1 MPTQIKENRLANL
14 KVLAD
19 EIGIPELAKRLGYN
33 QPSYLYQIINQKAIQ
48 NGKPKNIGSNMAR
61 KIEAAIGKEEGWLD
75 QSHSINI
82 NGNNSLIGDLSNIV
96 HGTQNNVSGDQN
108 TNNFFQNGTPIEEAR
123 AILNDADAKFLVA
136 MPLLS
141 VDKGVEYA
149 TCPEKKEELL
159 RSSSER
165 VSIYMPHS
173 DSTFAVKVPDNSLQ
187 GVVEPPI
194 YANDIL
200 VIEPKIRPANN
211 DLVLICLNHQQP
223 NQRGI
228 IAKIYV
234 DLDDRCTIKYSSTQP
249 ETPLP
254 ESAVICGVHIKT
266 TRYPFS
272 NDIIAS
278 RIEPEWNIFNK
289 IFNTNK

>member
-1 MPTQIKENRLANL
+1 MSFQERIKEARLAKKL
-14 KVLAD
+14 TLQELGDKVGVRPQSVRQW
-19 EIGIPELAKRLGYN
+19 EIDGMPRAAKIALIAEALDVSPE
-33 QPSYLYQIINQKAIQ
+33 
-48 NGKPKNIGSNMAR
+48 
-61 KIEAAIGKEEGWLD
+61 WL
-75 QSHSINI
+75 QFGTTVHQY
-82 NGNNSLIGDLSNIV
+82 IGDSQFNTNNNGVI
-96 HGTQNNVSGDQN
+96 GTQNNVSGNQH
-108 TNNFFQNGTPIEEAR
+108 NFFQNDTPVEEAR